1 MHEANKALRTQGNPP
16 AADNAEIAA
25 RLRNFPLLANADLA
39 TLITIAAAGTAFN
52 APAGRSLI
60 WAKTPADKAYII
72 LSGEVDIR
80 IPGGDT
86 IRLGAG
92 DVVGEKAI
100 IEHKLRS
107 ATVVAVTPLEV
118 LHFTDDAVRTLYA
131 DVPTFREALDATLE
145 ARRTA

>member
-25 RLRNFPLLANADLA
+25 RLRNFPLLAAADLA
-39 TLITIAAAGTAFN
+39 TLTAIAEAGSAFN

-72 LSGEVDIR
+72 LSGEVDIKLPEGR
-80 IPGGDT
+80 T

-92 DVVGEKAI
+92 DIVGEKAI

-107 ATVVAVTPLEV
+107 ATVISVTPLEV
-118 LHFTDDAVRTLYA
+118 LHFTDEKVRELY
-131 DVPTFREALDATLE
+131 DTIPVFREALDATL
-145 ARRTA
+145 ASRA